1 MAPTNEAEHKAF
13 AKTQLSIQHLTHRYG
28 DDEVLSDINLDVTE
42 GEFITF
48 LGPSGCGKTTTL
60 RAIAGFITP
69 TEGRVLLDGDDITDL
84 PAHKRPVNMVF
95 QQSTLFPH
103 LDVGQ
108 NVAFGLE
115 VAKVPKAEREKRV
128 REALSL
134 VKLEGFERR
143 RATQLSGGQ
152 RQRVNLARAI
162 VNRPK
167 VLLLDEPLSALDL
180 KIRLDLE
187 VELRRVHREL
197 GATFIYVTHDQRE
210 ALALSDR
217 IAVFNQGRIEQLD
230 KAEVLYREPNSQFAA
245 SFVGD
250 ANVFAI
256 DIASIGDATVTTTD
270 GLELPLITDQAAVG
284 PHWLV
289 VRPED
294 VRFDTDT
301 AGVEATVMDAAFR
314 GASVTY
320 RAECS
325 ALGASIKAEIPD
337 EIPGTTIGRQVQVSW
352 SGQRAR
358 LLPRQV

>member
-1 MAPTNEAEHKAF
+1 MSSTL
-13 AKTQLSIQHLTHRYG
+13 LSIQNLTHRFG
-28 DDEVLSDINLDVTE
+28 DTEVLTNINLDVKE
-42 GEFITF
+42 GEFLTF

-60 RAIAGFITP
+60 RAIAGFLTP
-69 TEGRVLLDGDDITDL
+69 TEGRVLLDGEDITGL
-84 PAHKRPVNMVF
+84 PPHKRPVNMVF

-115 VAKVPKAEREKRV
+115 IAGVGKTERNDRV
-128 REALSL
+128 SEALRL

-143 RATQLSGGQ
+143 RSTELSGGQ

-187 VELRRVHREL
+187 VELRRLHREL
-197 GATFIYVTHDQRE
+197 GATFVYVTHDQRE

-217 IAVFNQGRIEQLD
+217 IAVFNQGEIEQLD
-230 KAEVLYREPNSQFAA
+230 EAKVLYREPNSQFAA

-256 DIASIGDATVTTTD
+256 DVATTDSEAVTTTD
-270 GLELPLITDQAAVG
+270 GLRLPVETSGDVSG

-294 VRFDTDT
+294 VRFDV
-301 AGVEATVMDAAFR
+301 GESMVEATVVDAAFR
-314 GASVTY
+314 GASLTY
-320 RAECS
+320 RADCA
-325 ALGASIKAEIPD
+325 ALGTLVKAEVPD
-337 EIPGTTIGRQVQVSW
+337 DLPPSTVGAQVGVTW
-352 SGQRAR
+352 SPTRAR
-358 LLPRQV
+358 LLPREHTE